1 MTLTRVAHKRKVRAS
16 NAEARGSGR
25 TFPNHQAR
33 CALLI
38 LLRFEFANE
47 FRPRKADRRL
57 PACPMRSKRAGRD
70 LAVPRRRSR
79 RISARGLAPNRG
91 DNVTSPRRNARP
103 GTRAA
108 PVTLLWARKGGRQ
121 KSSYCREGGAVRIR
135 QHSNRPVSL
144 EATVLPDELSAK
156 PSRPV
161 LIASP
166 PVITALLIG
175 LKGVLNPKVQV
186 QARHGVT
193 L

>member
-16 NAEARGSGR
+16 NAVARRSDR

-47 FRPRKADRRL
+47 FRPRKANQRPPAASDTRR
-57 PACPMRSKRAGRD
+57 PRV
-70 LAVPRRRSR
+70 AVTRPSSR
-79 RISARGLAPNRG
+79 RISARGLTPNRG
-91 DNVTSPRRNARP
+91 DNVASPRGNARLAT
-103 GTRAA
+103 GTP
-108 PVTLLWARKGGRQ
+108 PVTHMWCRRRTAHRG
-121 KSSYCREGGAVRIR
+121 KSGYCREGGAVRIR

-166 PVITALLIG
+166 PFIAALLIG

-186 QARHGVT
+186 QARRDVT

>member
-1 MTLTRVAHKRKVRAS
+1 
-16 NAEARGSGR
+16 
-25 TFPNHQAR
+25 
-33 CALLI
+33 
-38 LLRFEFANE
+38 
-47 FRPRKADRRL
+47 
-57 PACPMRSKRAGRD
+57 
-70 LAVPRRRSR
+70 
-79 RISARGLAPNRG
+79 
-91 DNVTSPRRNARP
+91 
-103 GTRAA
+103 
-108 PVTLLWARKGGRQ
+108 
-121 KSSYCREGGAVRIR
+121 
-135 QHSNRPVSL
+135 L